1 MTALIIINMFIT
13 FFALCGIAAI
23 DNKLDR
29 ILETQDIIN
38 AIKKANKR

>member
-1 MTALIIINMFIT
+1 MIVLIIINMFLT

-29 ILETQDIIN
+29 ILNNQDIIN
-38 AIKKANKR
+38 VIKKANKR